1 MKKYLI
7 PIIVLLALSVCT
19 TTSFALV
26 YDFRSLEAFSAL
38 HGQIGGTF
46 TVDGIPSE
54 VRAGLMNASGDFN
67 LGGGSATLAI
77 SPFTDA
83 GLGVVSTSGNDQ
95 VNADTFIFG
104 LSDGVVFNFDPLF
117 APEEITLTKF
127 FNGEDIRIFVNGV
140 YFGDFLGTASG
151 EETISLGAEMI
162 STLAVT
168 TLGDDS
174 PLASSD
180 DSDYYVANIR
190 GTVVPEPSTMLLLG
204 SGLAGLV
211 GFRRKFRG

>member
-1 MKKYLI
+1 MVWY
-7 PIIVLLALSVCT
+7 C
-19 TTSFALV
+19 
-26 YDFRSLEAFSAL
+26 
-38 HGQIGGTF
+38 
-46 TVDGIPSE
+46 
-54 VRAGLMNASGDFN
+54 
-67 LGGGSATLAI
+67 
-77 SPFTDA
+77 
-83 GLGVVSTSGNDQ
+83 
-95 VNADTFIFG
+95 
-104 LSDGVVFNFDPLF
+104 NFDPLF
-117 APEEITLTKF
+117 VPEEITLTKF

-190 GTVVPEPSTMLLLG
+190 GTVVPEPSTMLLLE